1 MKFTFY
7 SLILLITMSATTLAG
22 SNPLPAFMPAQPA
35 PDKSISAYTVG
46 DVLACNSVS
55 VLPANH
61 NYYAGK
67 LYNAGLKANWPGA
80 KIATNIDALCQI
92 VIDAPEDTPKEII
105 HYVTNNLH
113 LVVRK
118 VMDVSDNEKV
128 NALLR
133 IVAAQT
139 DPKKKKWAVDFA
151 TDFFID
157 VLDPRLLNLQK
168 ERLDDS
174 SIAKRRVAEGIPDIE
189 ITARSLANQEILEWL
204 QEDLAITLDVAQFD
218 VPNEADGCAALK
230 AWLDANAAMVAT
242 KCAEAKAKPDR
253 RIPTYSKL
261 TWDAR

>member
-1 MKFTFY
+1 MKSSLH
-7 SLILLITMSATTLAG
+7 SLILQLTMAASAFAG
-22 SNPLPAFMPAQPA
+22 SNPLPAFMPPQPA
-35 PDKSISAYTVG
+35 PDKAIAAYTVG

-55 VLPANH
+55 DLPANH
-61 NYYAGK
+61 NYYADK
-67 LYNAGLKANWPGA
+67 RYNAGLKANWPGA

-92 VIDAPEDTPKEII
+92 VLDVPENTTQYDINK
-105 HYVTNNLH
+105 VTNNLH
-113 LVVRK
+113 VVISE
-118 VMDVSDNEKV
+118 VIDVSDNDKV
-128 NALLR
+128 DALLR

-151 TDFFID
+151 TDFFVD

-174 SIAKRRVAEGIPDIE
+174 SIAKRLVAEERPDIE
-189 ITARSLANQEILEWL
+189 ITARSMAKQKILGWL
-204 QEDLAITLDVAQFD
+204 QEDLAVTLDVAPFD
-218 VPNEADGCAALK
+218 EPNEADGCAALK

-253 RIPTYSKL
+253 EKPSYIER

>member
-1 MKFTFY
+1 M
-7 SLILLITMSATTLAG
+7 ILLTTIAFSNLAS

-55 VLPANH
+55 DLPANH
-61 NYYAGK
+61 NYYADK

-92 VIDAPEDTPKEII
+92 VLDAPEDSPKDVINTA
-105 HYVTNNLH
+105 TNNLH
-113 LVVRK
+113 LVIRE
-118 VMDVSDNEKV
+118 VMDVGDNEKV
-128 NALLR
+128 DALLR

-139 DPKKKKWAVDFA
+139 APKKKKWAVDFA

-168 ERLDDS
+168 ERLNDS
-174 SIAKRRVAEGIPDIE
+174 SIAKRMVAEGIPDIE

-218 VPNEADGCAALK
+218 VSNEADGCAALK

-253 RIPTYSKL
+253 RIPSYIVR